1 MADAAA
7 AGNVKTVSVSVSN
20 DELQKLSRT
29 RRRRQ
34 TKTALR
40 ADLTMVDNGVQ
51 EPVSNT
57 NAIHIIKN
65 QEFSNLA
72 EGERK
77 MLGNSEK
84 PKESTIHI
92 GLKKEATAPAPAA
105 AAAANAA
112 NAANAAGTTAPIVST
127 AASAAKVTPHINP
140 TKTPRILY
148 TKKQPRAVA
157 AVAKSKPAV
166 VIPVAGTT
174 VAATAAAAGTTVAAA
189 NAPPKKSFF
198 GSKART
204 RKFKERKVSI
214 SLKRRPSNRKAIAQV
229 ATMPL
234 TDVRAKLMAAGL
246 LSKTSNA
253 KKTQPPAV
261 LRGML
266 TEWMQLHSGAV

>member
-20 DELQKLSRT
+20 DELRKLSRT

-34 TKTALR
+34 TTAALR

-65 QEFSNLA
+65 QEVNNLA

-92 GLKKEATAPAPAA
+92 GLKKEATATAAAPAVA
-105 AAAANAA
+105 VV
-112 NAANAAGTTAPIVST
+112 GTTAPVVST

-140 TKTPRILY
+140 TKAPRILY

-166 VIPVAGTT
+166 VIRAGTTVAAATVAGTT
-174 VAATAAAAGTTVAAA
+174 VAAI
-189 NAPPKKSFF
+189 APPKKSFF

-266 TEWMQLHSGAV
+266 TEWIQLHSGTV

>member
-20 DELQKLSRT
+20 DELRKLSRT

-34 TKTALR
+34 TTAALR

-65 QEFSNLA
+65 QEVNNLA

-92 GLKKEATAPAPAA
+92 GLKKEATATAAATAVPAATAPALAPAA
-105 AAAANAA
+105 
-112 NAANAAGTTAPIVST
+112 AAGTTAPVVST

-166 VIPVAGTT
+166 VIPVA
-174 VAATAAAAGTTVAAA
+174 AATVAGTTVAAA

-266 TEWMQLHSGAV
+266 TEWMQLHSGTV

>member
-20 DELQKLSRT
+20 DELRKLSRT

-34 TKTALR
+34 TTAALR

-65 QEFSNLA
+65 QEVNNLA

-92 GLKKEATAPAPAA
+92 GLKKEATAAPAPAPA
-105 AAAANAA
+105 
-112 NAANAAGTTAPIVST
+112 AAGTTAPVVST

-166 VIPVAGTT
+166 VIPVA
-174 VAATAAAAGTTVAAA
+174 AATVAGTTVAAA

-266 TEWMQLHSGAV
+266 TEWMQLHSGTV